1 MAEKLVFLPLALA
14 DITMFCFRAVVGS
27 FLIWGVWDNIVDPAR
42 MADFMQFLRANGFV
56 VPEILAR
63 ISVWAQFGCGLAF
76 ILGLAARMFGLLCA
90 VNFLV
95 ALVMVDAQGGVR
107 SAFPSTMLI
116 LFGLHI
122 AASGAGMLSLDKRI
136 GTRLPTFGRV
146 WFGAKDE
153 AQTPQRNRSC

>member
-1 MAEKLVFLPLALA
+1 MRSKLSNSAVTLP
-14 DITMFCFRAVVGS
+14 DISILGLRLVIGC
-27 FLIWGVWDNIVDPAR
+27 FLIWGVWDNVIDPSR
-42 MADFMQFLRANGFV
+42 MAEFVRFLRSHGFV
-56 VPEILAR
+56 APEISAR

-76 ILGLAARMFGLLCA
+76 MLGLAARWFGLLCA

-95 ALVMVDAQGGVR
+95 ALVMVDAQDGVR

-122 AASGAGMLSLDKRI
+122 AASGAGMLSLDKRL

-146 WFGAKDE
+146 WFGAKNE
-153 AQTPQRNRSC
+153 VQTPQRNRSR